1 MSQIAIWRTLP
12 VEPFGYW
19 HHGVL
24 CPDKTVIHFKS
35 RASLSAKREARIVH
49 SSLQKFRGSKTSSK
63 TPIYRIVHR
72 RQLPP
77 EEVVA
82 RARSCLG
89 QRGYNLIH
97 NNCES
102 FARWC
107 VVGVHRS
114 YQIEALTS
122 ALRSGYRAGSVA
134 GAMYAVAKT
143 AADMPRPCPSM
154 VPLKARR
161 RAASKSRSRSR
172 SRRFG
177 GAARDWPH
185 QDRERERHRE
195 RAREREHGRERARSK
210 RTQRESGRF
219 YA

>member
-35 RASLSAKREARIVH
+35 RASLSAKRDARIVH
-49 SSLQKFRGSKTSSK
+49 SSLTKFKGRR
-63 TPIYRIVHR
+63 TPSDTPVYKIVHR
-72 RQLPP
+72 KQLPP
-77 EEVVA
+77 DEVVT
-82 RARSCLG
+82 RARSRLG
-89 QRGYNLIH
+89 QRGYNLLH

-107 VVGVHRS
+107 VVGVDRS
-114 YQIEALTS
+114 FQIEALAS
-122 ALRSGYRAGSVA
+122 AFRHGYRAGSVA

-161 RAASKSRSRSR
+161 VKSKRYRAKRSSRSKGYPRDRS
-172 SRRFG
+172 SRDESS
-177 GAARDWPH
+177 RDKSS
-185 QDRERERHRE
+185 RL
-195 RAREREHGRERARSK
+195 
-210 RTQRESGRF
+210 

>member
-35 RASLSAKREARIVH
+35 RANLVSKRDARIVH
-49 SSLQKFRGSKTSSK
+49 SSLAKFKGTR
-63 TPIYRIVHR
+63 TPRDTPVYRIVHR
-72 RQLPP
+72 RQLPADV
-77 EEVVA
+77 VVA

-89 QRGYNLIH
+89 QSGYNLVH

-114 YQIEALTS
+114 FQIEALAS
-122 ALRSGYRAGSVA
+122 AFRSGYRVGSVA
-134 GAMYAVAKT
+134 GAVVAVAKT

-161 RAASKSRSRSR
+161 SKT
-172 SRRFG
+172 RRK
-177 GAARDWPH
+177 
-185 QDRERERHRE
+185 
-195 RAREREHGRERARSK
+195 RSK
-210 RTQRESGRF
+210 RSHSKKSMRDRSSRF